1 MTNGKNG
8 SGAMKAALVLAA
20 GLACSASAGTDEQW
34 GLGWNTG
41 GPWRPTLVSTKPLEI
56 DGPFVKTWDDIT
68 GDNAQAFAPPPGL
81 FAVCWDPRTP
91 PTEAQLAKLEAVMRT
106 AVDEMGVKYEIGG
119 RWSGNYV
126 GADGVTRNYGA
137 TGTPIAMTWS
147 LVPDGLS
154 ISGYNGEPTSNSTLF
169 ATMDAAYAAQGGR
182 ATWISRIQSCFDR
195 WAQYIGVTY
204 VRIAGNATNAD
215 ADDGSNFDS
224 SSGSAT
230 RGQVRIAMHPID
242 GSSGVL
248 AYNFYPGTG
257 AGGNMVLDAND
268 SANFSGSSNS
278 NRFFRNT
285 IAHEHGHGLGLAHV
299 CPIGN
304 SKLMEPFLS
313 TAFDTVR
320 QDDARSGMFNYGD
333 SSEPDGTIA
342 TSRNRGSV
350 ARGAAAVTL
359 GVAPAPLT
367 GTSDANAATLSLN
380 TTTDSDFH
388 KFTPTQTL
396 LFNATVTPKGS
407 TYTEGPQ
414 TSACNTG
421 TSINTLSQH
430 NLAIQVQD
438 GAGNVIATASSGA
451 VGAADALSNVFL
463 TGGVSYYVRVYAT
476 SSTAEV
482 QLYNLSYSSNSTA
495 FSISASDGT
504 STSGVNV
511 SWTAVTGATSYQV
524 LRNTVNSEG
533 TATVLATVGTNS
545 YVDNSAVADGD
556 YYYFVRAIQGSAPA
570 QSFGVSDIGWE
581 RCPTDLDGVRGVDFG
596 DFLAFF
602 NCYDAE
608 QSCADIDG
616 NPGVDFGDFLVF
628 FNGYD
633 AGC

>member
-1 MTNGKNG
+1 
-8 SGAMKAALVLAA
+8 
-20 GLACSASAGTDEQW
+20 
-34 GLGWNTG
+34 
-41 GPWRPTLVSTKPLEI
+41 
-56 DGPFVKTWDDIT
+56 
-68 GDNAQAFAPPPGL
+68 
-81 FAVCWDPRTP
+81 
-91 PTEAQLAKLEAVMRT
+91 
-106 AVDEMGVKYEIGG
+106 
-119 RWSGNYV
+119 
-126 GADGVTRNYGA
+126 
-137 TGTPIAMTWS
+137 
-147 LVPDGLS
+147 
-154 ISGYNGEPTSNSTLF
+154 
-169 ATMDAAYAAQGGR
+169 
-182 ATWISRIQSCFDR
+182 
-195 WAQYIGVTY
+195 
-204 VRIAGNATNAD
+204 
-215 ADDGSNFDS
+215 
-224 SSGSAT
+224 
-230 RGQVRIAMHPID
+230 
-242 GSSGVL
+242 
-248 AYNFYPGTG
+248 
-257 AGGNMVLDAND
+257 
-268 SANFSGSSNS
+268 
-278 NRFFRNT
+278 
-285 IAHEHGHGLGLAHV
+285 
-299 CPIGN
+299 
-304 SKLMEPFLS
+304 
-313 TAFDTVR
+313 
-320 QDDARSGMFNYGD
+320 
-333 SSEPDGTIA
+333 
-342 TSRNRGSV
+342 V
-350 ARGAAAVTL
+350 ARGAASVTL
-359 GVAPAPLT
+359 GVAPAPLA
-367 GTSDANAATLSLN
+367 GTCDANAATLSLN

-388 KFTPTQTL
+388 KFTPTETL

-438 GAGNVIATASSGA
+438 GAGNVIAQASA
-451 VGAADALSNVFL
+451 NAAGVAEPLSNVFL